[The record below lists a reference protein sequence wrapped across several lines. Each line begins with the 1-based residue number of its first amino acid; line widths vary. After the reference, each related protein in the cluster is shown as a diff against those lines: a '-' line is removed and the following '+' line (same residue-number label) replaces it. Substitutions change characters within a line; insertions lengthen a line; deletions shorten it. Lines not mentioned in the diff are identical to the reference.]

1 MAKIDENTDGNED
14 AQAES
19 RADGLGGGFESGGSL
34 FGMAMALACENEQAD
49 GSENGGRSGV
59 KEAFEGIDA
68 EGIGDGNFVF
78 ARNEERA
85 DRFARTAQKKDGG
98 ESGQG
103 HFIDVP
109 KTGRPEILLE
119 IPPADGAEEV
129 AKINQDEGEKNVGE
143 VGAFDGEPELLATE
157 IAQIEEVA
165 GAIEEEA
172 NQRSAQT

>member
-1 MAKIDENTDGNED
+1 MAG
-14 AQAES
+14 
-19 RADGLGGGFESGGSL
+19 
-34 FGMAMALACENEQAD
+34 
-49 GSENGGRSGV
+49 ENGGGSGV

-85 DRFARTAQKKDGG
+85 DRFARAAQKKDGG

-109 KTGRPEILLE
+109 KTGRPEMLLE

-172 NQRSAQT
+172 ISAPPRPSRSHFLDLAPIGRQRKGRAGWRQGPVSNFISTSCIGGHR